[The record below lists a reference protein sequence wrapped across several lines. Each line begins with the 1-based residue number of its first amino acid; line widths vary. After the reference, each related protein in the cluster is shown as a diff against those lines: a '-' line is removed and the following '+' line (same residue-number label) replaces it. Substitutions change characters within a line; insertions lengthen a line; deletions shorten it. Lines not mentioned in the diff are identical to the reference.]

1 MVAFA
6 DRQRK
11 TREAN
16 RPAINFN
23 QRDDIR
29 DFARSGIGQN
39 YHRMMD
45 LQSQNNPNLQDL
57 KQARRQWNRYDKY
70 NAGNILGRSPTEMQ
84 DMFMRDTESFRQA
97 NKPAYNQMYPI
108 SGMVMDVGEK
118 GGLWG
123 SILSEIAGKTKKR
136 VKDFVAGDGIT
147 SIVAGDTP
155 EDKERYITET
165 FGPHLEDVPYGG
177 PPPYE
182 YEGPPRRRR
191 TSIGRFL

>member
-97 NKPAYNQMYPI
+97 NKPAYAKMYPLT
-108 SGMVMDVGEK
+108 SLAMDYGES
-118 GGLWG
+118 GGLLG
-123 SILSEIAGKTKKR
+123 LAIKGLRGDIGKLGKDIAGAT
-136 VKDFVAGDGIT
+136 GIT
-147 SIVAGDTP
+147 GAVDDTP
-155 EDKERYITET
+155 EEQDDYVAKT
-165 FGPHLEDVPYGG
+165 FGFYPSDVHPG
-177 PPPYE
+177 
-182 YEGPPRRRR
+182 
-191 TSIGRFL
+191 